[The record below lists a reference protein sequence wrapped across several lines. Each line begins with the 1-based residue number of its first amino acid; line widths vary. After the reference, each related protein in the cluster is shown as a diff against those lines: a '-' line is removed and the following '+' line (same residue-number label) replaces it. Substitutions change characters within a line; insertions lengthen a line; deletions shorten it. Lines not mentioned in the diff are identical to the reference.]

1 MTLNWRVILVP
12 AILILTAVLFIAY
25 IIQNPQVI
33 RELQQIPLEV
43 ILIVLL
49 LYTVFFATLVLITYF
64 SLTLY
69 NRTITLRENFFV
81 SAYSSLANFFGP
93 GQSGPG
99 VRAVYLK
106 KRHQVP
112 VKQFM
117 FASLVYYAFYAII
130 SGFMLLVGTRPWWQT
145 ALLVLFVAVFSA
157 LVLRWYA
164 RRSKLSRTNKGLAIG
179 LVGIL
184 VGTVLQAATQVAIY
198 YIEIQAINP
207 AINFGQVVSYTGAA
221 NFSLFVALTPGAIG
235 IREAF
240 LFFSQNIHQV
250 DSTVIV
256 AANVIDRAV
265 YLTFLG
271 LLFIGVLSVHGRKK
285 IQTFRSSE

>member
-1 MTLNWRVILVP
+1 MTLNWRAILVP
-12 AILILTAVLFIAY
+12 TILILTAIVFTAY
-25 IIQNPQVI
+25 IIQNPQVVH
-33 RELQQIPLEV
+33 ELQQAPLEV
-43 ILIVLL
+43 TLIVLL
-49 LYTVFFATLVLITYF
+49 LYMVFFATLVLITYF
-64 SLTLY
+64 SLSLY
-69 NRTITLRENFFV
+69 SRTIPLSENFFV

-112 VKQFM
+112 IKQFM
-117 FASLVYYAFYAII
+117 FASLIYYAFYAII
-130 SGFMLLVGTRPWWQT
+130 SGFLLLIGTRPWWQT
-145 ALLVLFVAVFSA
+145 ASLVLLVAVFSA

-164 RRSKLSRTNKGLAIG
+164 RRSKLNRTNKGLAIG

-198 YIEIQAINP
+198 YFEIQAINP
-207 AINFGQVVSYTGAA
+207 AISFGQVVSYTGAA

-240 LFFSQNIHQV
+240 LFFSQDIHQV
-250 DSTVIV
+250 NSMVIV

-271 LLFIGVLSVHGRKK
+271 LLFIGVVSVHGRKK
-285 IQTFRSSE
+285 IQMFRSSE